1 MKYNAMSV
9 RRYKNKGQD
18 ELFNKAL
25 MQYTLRRIERKPTKV
40 DFGGLRDNPHYL
52 VPESNYESV
61 YEFWIEEDDG
71 RTDAELQEYCDEMEV
86 HNYTPY
92 DCSGLMCT
100 CYISWYRNKSGL
112 ISFVHKKNLDV

>member
-1 MKYNAMSV
+1 MKYNIATI

-18 ELFNKAL
+18 ELFNRAL
-25 MQYTLRRIERKPTKV
+25 MQRVLKNVNKRTPKI
-40 DFGGLRDNPHYL
+40 DFGGLRDNSHFL
-52 VPESNYESV
+52 VPDSDYESS
-61 YEFWIEEDDG
+61 YEFWIEEANG
-71 RTDAELQEYCDEMEV
+71 RTDEELNEYCDEMEV

>member
-1 MKYNAMSV
+1 MKYNIATI

-25 MQYTLRRIERKPTKV
+25 MQRVLKNVNKRTPKI
-40 DFGGLRDNPHYL
+40 DFGGLSDNPHYL
-52 VPESNYESV
+52 VPDSDYESS
-61 YEFWIEEDDG
+61 YEFWIEEANG
-71 RTDAELQEYCDEMEV
+71 RTDEELNEYCDEMEV
-86 HNYTPY
+86 HNCTPY

-100 CYISWYRNKSGL
+100 AYITWYRNKSGL